1 MLKPIGIL
9 LIAIAIVIMNML
21 GLMAAEQP
29 TQEVR
34 PKTETVSIVEQH
46 YGTPKAEKHIFV
58 RDEFRAE
65 IVTTSDPKVIRIIQL
80 DSLGHEVPHLQQ
92 FVIFKQSLTQLTE
105 QDHLRSQLKLE
116 LSVLSL
122 LRLQLTQVLPRF

>member
-1 MLKPIGIL
+1 MLKLIGIL

-21 GLMAAEQP
+21 DLMAAEQP

-46 YGTPKAEKHIFV
+46 YGTPKAEKHIFAK
-58 RDEFRAE
+58 DEFRAE

-92 FVIFKQSLTQLTE
+92 FVIKEGNVYYADFAGRPDYSKPAGK
-105 QDHLRSQLKLE
+105 LKD
-116 LSVLSL
+116 
-122 LRLQLTQVLPRF
+122 